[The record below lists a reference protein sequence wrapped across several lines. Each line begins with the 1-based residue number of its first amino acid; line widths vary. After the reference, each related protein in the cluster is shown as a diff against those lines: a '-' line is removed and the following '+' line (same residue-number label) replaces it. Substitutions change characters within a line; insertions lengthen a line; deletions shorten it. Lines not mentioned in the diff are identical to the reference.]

1 MADEL
6 ISRQA
11 LLAAF
16 EAAEEDDIELYGV
29 HISDCFPSERAAEIA
44 NKLPAV
50 DAVEV
55 VRCKDCRWGVE
66 SDFYKTYKCTIDA
79 EYDENAGEY
88 IGFVEWHKAEHFCSY
103 GERREENANN

>member
-1 MADEL
+1 MDDL
-6 ISRQA
+6 ISREA

-55 VRCKDCRWGVE
+55 VRCEKCCWYQEEDGGICVNP
-66 SDFYKTYKCTIDA
+66 KCTKS
-79 EYDENAGEY
+79 YYGCR
-88 IGFVEWHKAEHFCSY
+88 VPPRHFCSY
-103 GERREENANN
+103 GERRAADG